1 MNKPAGIAAG
11 IAIGAALVAG
21 LMLWPSSEP
30 AVSETGQADENL
42 ASTDP
47 ASGIFDGEVDP
58 VMQAVAQVSGDN
70 PMAGIMALRNLASAE
85 PPNVE
90 AVLWLGKFSVQ
101 SQQLDKARE
110 RFAQVLTL
118 EPGHLEATW
127 ELAMLDME
135 EGVFDRAVVGFE
147 TCYDA
152 DEAYANGLF
161 FAGRCYRMMGNL
173 RGASESFKQYLAY
186 APDTIVSSKVSEY
199 IQELEAEINGA
210 NH

>member
-30 AVSETGQADENL
+30 VGAERVAESDP
-42 ASTDP
+42 STED
-47 ASGIFDGEVDP
+47 AATSGIFDGEVDP

-110 RFAQVLTL
+110 RFAEVLTL

-135 EGVFDRAVVGFE
+135 EGAFDRAVVGFE

-152 DEAYANGLF
+152 DQAYANGLF

-173 RGASESFKQYLAY
+173 RGAAESFKQYLAY

-199 IQELEAEINGA
+199 IQELEAELNGL

>member
-30 AVSETGQADENL
+30 VGSDNTASET
-42 ASTDP
+42 P
-47 ASGIFDGEVDP
+47 AANSDVATGIFDGEVDP

-110 RFAQVLTL
+110 RFAEVLVL

-135 EGVFDRAVVGFE
+135 EGAYDRAVVGFE
-147 TCYDA
+147 SCYDA

-199 IQELEAEINGA
+199 IQELEAELNGS